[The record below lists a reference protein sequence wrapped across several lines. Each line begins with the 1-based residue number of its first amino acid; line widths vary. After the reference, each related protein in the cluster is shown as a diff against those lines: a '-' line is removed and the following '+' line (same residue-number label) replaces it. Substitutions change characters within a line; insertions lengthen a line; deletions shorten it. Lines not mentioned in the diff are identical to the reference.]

1 MSDERHDPGRDP
13 GQEPGQEPGR
23 EPGRERFDDLKEAY
37 ALGAL
42 SEQERR
48 EVEDYLR
55 HQPELGAE
63 VDDLESVANLLAL
76 APQEHEPSPKLRRD
90 LLRRISS
97 SSDVTP
103 ALDPSARQTGLGRLF
118 GPGGLAAA
126 AALALVTLG
135 MFAWNASLQEENQ
148 TLQGELEGQQKSYA
162 LQSTGEAQE
171 VRGEVVRLP
180 DERVV
185 LVAEDLPSPP
195 EGETYQAW
203 IMREDV
209 PEPAGLFEPNDT
221 GAAAAPIEGSIEG
234 ADAVAVTV
242 EPSGGS
248 SSPTSDPLMTA
259 NV

>member
-13 GQEPGQEPGR
+13 GQ

-48 EVEDYLR
+48 EVEDHLGK
-55 HQPELGAE
+55 HPELGAE

-103 ALDPSARQTGLGRLF
+103 ALDPSARQNRLGRLF

-126 AALALVTLG
+126 AALALVAIGL
-135 MFAWNASLQEENQ
+135 FAWNASLQEENR
-148 TLQGELEGQQKSYA
+148 TLQGELQGQQKSYA
-162 LQSTGEAQE
+162 LQSTGAAQE
-171 VRGEVVRLP
+171 VRGEVVRLGY
-180 DERVV
+180 ERVV
-185 LVAEDLPSPP
+185 LVADGLPSPP

>member
-1 MSDERHDPGRDP
+1 MSDERYN
-13 GQEPGQEPGR
+13 PGR
-23 EPGRERFDDLKEAY
+23 EPGREPWRQRFDDLKEAY

-42 SEQERR
+42 SEEERR
-48 EVEDYLR
+48 EVEYYLGEG
-55 HQPELGAE
+55 PELHAE
-63 VDDLESVANLLAL
+63 VDDLESTANLLAL
-76 APQEHEPSPKLRRD
+76 TPQEHEPSPELRRE

-97 SSDVTP
+97 SPEAIS
-103 ALDPSARQTGLGRLF
+103 AAGPSTRQNRLRRLF

-126 AALALVTLG
+126 AALALVTIG

-148 TLQGELEGQQKSYA
+148 TLQGELQGQQTHA
-162 LQSTGEAQE
+162 LQSTGTAQE
-171 VRGEVVRLP
+171 VRGEVVRLG
-180 DERVV
+180 DERAV

-203 IMREDV
+203 ILREDM

-221 GAAAAPIEGSIEG
+221 GAAAAPLEGSIEG

-259 NV
+259 TI

>member
-1 MSDERHDPGRDP
+1 MSDERHDPGRD
-13 GQEPGQEPGR
+13 PGQEPGR

-180 DERVV
+180 DERAV

>member
-13 GQEPGQEPGR
+13 GQ

-48 EVEDYLR
+48 EVEGYLGE
-55 HQPELGAE
+55 HPELHAE
-63 VDDLESVANLLAL
+63 VEDLESVANLLAL

-90 LLRRISS
+90 LLNSISS
-97 SSDVTP
+97 SSPGTTP
-103 ALDPSARQTGLGRLF
+103 AADLSARQTGFWRLF
-118 GPGGLAAA
+118 GTGGLAAA
-126 AALALVTLG
+126 AALALVAIG

-162 LQSTGEAQE
+162 LQSTGAAQE
-171 VRGEVVRLP
+171 MRGEVVRLG
-180 DERVV
+180 DERAV

-203 IMREDV
+203 ILREDV

-221 GAAAAPIEGSIEG
+221 GAAAAPLEGSIES

>member
-1 MSDERHDPGRDP
+1 MSGERYNAGR
-13 GQEPGQEPGR
+13 EPGQ

-48 EVEDYLR
+48 EVEDYLEE
-55 HQPELGAE
+55 HPELHAE
-63 VDDLESVANLLAL
+63 VDDLESTANLLAL

-90 LLRRISS
+90 LLNRISS
-97 SSDVTP
+97 SSPGTTLSADP
-103 ALDPSARQTGLGRLF
+103 APRQSGLRRLF

-126 AALALVTLG
+126 AVLALVTIG
-135 MFAWNASLQEENQ
+135 MFTWNAYLQEENQ
-148 TLQGELEGQQKSYA
+148 TLQGKLEGQQKSYA
-162 LQSTGEAQE
+162 LQSTGTAQE
-171 VRGEVVRLP
+171 VRGEVVRLG
-180 DERVV
+180 DERAV
-185 LVAEDLPSPP
+185 LVADNLPSPP

-203 IMREDV
+203 ILREDV
-209 PEPAGLFEPNDT
+209 PKPAGLFEPNDT
-221 GAAAAPIEGSIEG
+221 GAAAAPLEGSIAG

-248 SSPTSDPLMTA
+248 TSPTTDPLMTA

>member
-1 MSDERHDPGRDP
+1 MSDERHNP
-13 GQEPGQEPGR
+13 GQEPGH

-48 EVEDYLR
+48 EVEGYLGE
-55 HQPELGAE
+55 HPELHAE
-63 VDDLESVANLLAL
+63 VDDLESTANLLAL

-90 LLRRISS
+90 LLNSISS
-97 SSDVTP
+97 SSPGATL
-103 ALDPSARQTGLGRLF
+103 AAAPSPRQTGLRRLF

-126 AALALVTLG
+126 AALALVTIG

-148 TLQGELEGQQKSYA
+148 TLQGKLEGQQKSYA

-171 VRGEVVRLP
+171 VRGEVVRLG
-180 DERVV
+180 DERAV
-185 LVAEDLPSPP
+185 LVADDLPSAP
-195 EGETYQAW
+195 EGKTYEAW
-203 IMREDV
+203 ILREDV

-221 GAAAAPIEGSIEG
+221 GAAAAPLEGSIEG

>member
-1 MSDERHDPGRDP
+1 MSDERRD
-13 GQEPGQEPGR
+13 PGR
-23 EPGRERFDDLKEAY
+23 EPGREQWRERFDDLKEAY

-42 SEQERR
+42 SEEERQEI
-48 EVEDYLR
+48 EEYLR
-55 HQPELGAE
+55 THPELRAE

-76 APQEHEPSPKLRRD
+76 APQEYEPSPELRRD
-90 LLRRISS
+90 LMSRISS
-97 SSDVTP
+97 SPDATP
-103 ALDPSARQTGLGRLF
+103 AAPSPRQAELWRFF

-126 AALALVTLG
+126 AALALVVLG

-148 TLQGELEGQQKSYA
+148 ALQGELQGQQTYA
-162 LQSTGEAQE
+162 LQSTGAAQG
-171 VRGEVVRLP
+171 VQGEVVRLG
-180 DERVV
+180 DERAV

-195 EGETYQAW
+195 EDETYQAW

-209 PEPAGLFEPNDT
+209 PEPAGLFKPDDA
-221 GAAAAPIEGSIEG
+221 GVAAAPIEGSIEG